1 MMATAVK
8 ERTLDEILTNPK
20 KPMTEK
26 LVEAEQLIKS
36 SEHVYDFGL
45 GTIKETMVMSG
56 KNWLASHLYIKEVTT
71 YGFILQA
78 VVYKQSLVEE
88 AITNDEGEEIKPA
101 SYDYELNRVYELE
114 YSLRDKYTRLLKNGS
129 PLKFSENNIKNM
141 FSGQEGVIQKLDS
154 CCNTEMY
161 SSMYDVFSCIGNE
174 SVPQVARFLVRF
186 MQLNVVE
193 LIYKSGVPIPFAKD
207 FARDQAKKLEKGGN
221 WYCSPEPTAK
231 WVDCTATSPV
241 KVLDIP
247 KSLFKIICQG
257 DISFRRYVSMHRAIR
272 IVEGVGLEE
281 APLEEWN
288 NTLGMYVAPEED
300 EGVKEKRRKHNEKF
314 LKRNKQGII
323 RACGA
328 LYHLFTFAM
337 KLDNEYGI
345 KKASNLASHEFEDIL
360 YREVKPDRVN
370 SLQNNSAV
378 CIALS
383 LGLELNRVARYMYYQ
398 LHVEQ
403 GFTDG
408 WRDSTYRDY
417 LRMMRQLEIADKGNY
432 PKSLKTVHD
441 VAEMNT
447 KMIEDKELA
456 DNFAEQTKHY
466 REWEDVK
473 VRGSK
478 YIMRAPESID
488 DLAKEGSSLSHCVF
502 SYARSV
508 ALGETTIMF
517 LRTKASPDDSL
528 VTVEIKY
535 SPSRECYRIVQA
547 RGHSNRPLTTAEN
560 EFLEKWCKKSGNVE
574 RK

>member
-1 MMATAVK
+1 MITTAVR

-78 VVYKQSLVEE
+78 VVYKQFLVEQ

-101 SYDYELNRVYELE
+101 TYEYELNRVYELE

-141 FSGQEGVIQKLDS
+141 FSGQEMVIQKLDL

-207 FARDQAKKLEKGGN
+207 FARDQAKKLEKNSYWG
-221 WYCSPEPTAK
+221 SEPKAK
-231 WVDCTATSPV
+231 WVDYTATAPA
-241 KVLDIP
+241 KVLNIP

-257 DISFRRYVSMHRAIR
+257 GIGFHRYVSMCKAMRKAETAGFEKEPR
-272 IVEGVGLEE
+272 
-281 APLEEWN
+281 EEWN
-288 NTLGMYVAPEED
+288 RELRMYIKPEED
-300 EGVKEKRRKHNEKF
+300 EAIVEKRRKYNEKC

-328 LYHLFTFAM
+328 LYHLFTFAVE
-337 KLDNEYGI
+337 LDNEYGI
-345 KKASNLASHEFEDIL
+345 EKASKLASHEFEDIL
-360 YREVKPDRVN
+360 SREVEPNAVN

-403 GFTDG
+403 GFING
-408 WRDSTYRDY
+408 WNDSTYRDY

-447 KMIEDKELA
+447 RMIKDKELS
-456 DNFAEQTKHY
+456 DNFAEQVKHY
-466 REWEDVK
+466 KEWEDVK
-473 VRGSK
+473 VRGSN

-517 LRTKASPDDSL
+517 LRTKTSPDDSL

-535 SPSRECYRIVQA
+535 SPSRECYRIAQA
-547 RGHSNRPLTTAEN
+547 RGHSNRALTKEED
-560 EFLEKWCKKSGNVE
+560 EFLEKWCKKSGNVD
-574 RK
+574 RR

>member
-1 MMATAVK
+1 MVVTAVK

-78 VVYKQSLVEE
+78 VVYKQFLVEQ
-88 AITNDEGEEIKPA
+88 AVTNDEGEEIKPA
-101 SYDYELNRVYELE
+101 TYEYELNRVYELE

-141 FSGQEGVIQKLDS
+141 FSGQEGVIQKLDL

-193 LIYKSGVPIPFAKD
+193 LIYKSGVSIPFAKD
-207 FARDQAKKLEKGGN
+207 FARDQAKKLEKNSYWG
-221 WYCSPEPTAK
+221 SEPKAK
-231 WVDCTATSPV
+231 WVDCTATAPA
-241 KVLDIP
+241 KVLNIP
-247 KSLFKIICQG
+247 KALFKIICQG
-257 DISFRRYVSMHRAIR
+257 GLNFHRYVSMCRAMR
-272 IVEGVGLEE
+272 KVETAGFEE
-281 APLEEWN
+281 EPREEWN
-288 NTLGMYVAPEED
+288 RELRMYIKPEED
-300 EGVKEKRRKHNEKF
+300 EAIVQKRKKYNEKC

-328 LYHLFTFAM
+328 LYHLFTFAVE
-337 KLDNEYGI
+337 LDNEYGI
-345 KKASNLASHEFEDIL
+345 EKARSLASHEFEDML
-360 YREVKPDRVN
+360 LREVSPNSVN

-403 GFTDG
+403 GFING
-408 WRDSTYRDY
+408 WSDSTYRDY

-447 KMIEDKELA
+447 RMIKDKELA
-456 DNFAEQTKHY
+456 DNFAEQVKHY

-473 VRGSK
+473 VRGSN

-517 LRTKASPDDSL
+517 LRTKISPDDSL

-547 RGHSNRPLTTAEN
+547 RGHSNRALTKEED
-560 EFLEKWCKKSGNVE
+560 EFLEKWCKKSGNVD
-574 RK
+574 RR

>member
-1 MMATAVK
+1 MMTTAVR

-26 LVEAEQLIKS
+26 LVEAEQLIKN

-45 GTIKETMVMSG
+45 GTIRETMVMSG

-78 VVYKQSLVEE
+78 VVYKQSLVER

-207 FARDQAKKLEKGGN
+207 FARDQARKLEKGNG
-221 WYCSPEPTAK
+221 WYGSPEPNAN
-231 WVDCTATSPV
+231 WVDCTATAPA

-257 DISFRRYVSMHRAIR
+257 NVSFSRYVSMHRTIERA
-272 IVEGVGLEE
+272 ESTGFEE
-281 APLEEWN
+281 EPREEWN
-288 NTLGMYVAPEED
+288 RELRMYIKPEED
-300 EGVKEKRRKHNEKF
+300 EAIVQKRKKYNEKC

-328 LYHLFTFAM
+328 LYHLFTFAVE
-337 KLDNEYGI
+337 LDSEYGI
-345 KKASNLASHEFEDIL
+345 EKANNLVSHEFEDML
-360 YREVKPDRVN
+360 YREVVPARVN

-378 CIALS
+378 CIAFS
-383 LGLELNRVARYMYYQ
+383 L
-398 LHVEQ
+398 
-403 GFTDG
+403 
-408 WRDSTYRDY
+408 
-417 LRMMRQLEIADKGNY
+417 
-432 PKSLKTVHD
+432 
-441 VAEMNT
+441 
-447 KMIEDKELA
+447 
-456 DNFAEQTKHY
+456 
-466 REWEDVK
+466 
-473 VRGSK
+473 
-478 YIMRAPESID
+478 
-488 DLAKEGSSLSHCVF
+488 
-502 SYARSV
+502 
-508 ALGETTIMF
+508 
-517 LRTKASPDDSL
+517 
-528 VTVEIKY
+528 
-535 SPSRECYRIVQA
+535 
-547 RGHSNRPLTTAEN
+547 
-560 EFLEKWCKKSGNVE
+560 
-574 RK
+574 

>member
-1 MMATAVK
+1 MMTTAVK

-26 LVEAEQLIKS
+26 LVEAEQLIKN

-45 GTIKETMVMSG
+45 GTVKETMVMSG

-78 VVYKQSLVEE
+78 VVYKQSLVER
-88 AITNDEGEEIKPA
+88 AVTNDEGEEIKPA

-207 FARDQAKKLEKGGN
+207 FARDQARKLEKGNG
-221 WYCSPEPTAK
+221 WYGSPEPNAN
-231 WVDCTATSPV
+231 WVDCTATAPA

-257 DISFRRYVSMHRAIR
+257 NVSFSRYVSMHRAIER
-272 IVEGVGLEE
+272 AESVGFEE
-281 APLEEWN
+281 EPREEWN
-288 NTLGMYVAPEED
+288 RELRMYIKPEED
-300 EGVKEKRRKHNEKF
+300 EAIVQKRKKYNEKC

-328 LYHLFTFAM
+328 LYHLFTFAVE
-337 KLDNEYGI
+337 LDSEYGI
-345 KKASNLASHEFEDIL
+345 EKASNLASHEFEDML
-360 YREVKPDRVN
+360 YREVVPTRVN

-378 CIALS
+378 CIAFS

-408 WRDSTYRDY
+408 YYNATYHDY

-447 KMIEDKELA
+447 RMIKDKELA
-456 DNFAEQTKHY
+456 DNFAEQVKHY

-517 LRTKASPDDSL
+517 LRTKACPDDSL

-547 RGHSNRPLTTAEN
+547 RGHSNRALTTAEN
-560 EFLEKWCKKSGNVE
+560 EFLEKWCKKSENVE